1 MGGGAFCVCRIPRKD
16 GLAPQA
22 RRVRGFNPAGSARF
36 YARALWARGGFY
48 RKRYFIKS
56 SSRPANAVGA
66 LATGFNP
73 AGQPAFMRR
82 HMAAGGSLWEAPL
95 YQEKFARQDSGF

>member
-73 AGQPAFMRR
+73 AGQPAY
-82 HMAAGGSLWEAPL
+82 AACGGFYGKRCVLCAYP
-95 YQEKFARQDSGF
+95 A